1 MASFFSGSIWTGNSE
16 SHRGTADHA
25 GSLQEVSSAT
35 RQLSMKETCEFRV
48 VEEFAPQLF
57 GAEEGKRLGD
67 SVRQIEVE
75 TNDPRFGSIGRLQL
89 ETRARTNR
97 SFFYGWILKRSYS
110 ASELRNA
117 ACFHLLFKSTFE
129 PAGEECGTIYEE
141 SIACPRC
148 GAGAKQTSPLFLDVK
163 RIPKSKDIC
172 RTIAGEVV
180 VSRRV
185 AELFARH
192 GITGAELRPLL
203 SKGPS
208 SAESKEWFQ
217 LAVQGPE
224 AEISAPT
231 RVGIDPF
238 DDDEKGECRCPLGD
252 LIGLNLLSEITITSA
267 SRGSADIIRTRQF
280 IGTRRGLLRPE
291 QLILISPKFA
301 KLIESEKLK
310 GCGIE
315 VAHLA

>member
-1 MASFFSGSIWTGNSE
+1 
-16 SHRGTADHA
+16 
-25 GSLQEVSSAT
+25 
-35 RQLSMKETCEFRV
+35 MKETCEFRV

-67 SVRQIEVE
+67 SVRMVE
-75 TNDPRFGSIGRLQL
+75 LETSDPRFGSIGRLQL
-89 ETRARTNR
+89 KTRTQTNR
-97 SFFYGWILKRSYS
+97 SFFYGWILKRSYT

-117 ACFHLLFKSTFE
+117 SCFHLLFKSTFE
-129 PAGEECGTIYEE
+129 PAGEECGTTYDE
-141 SIACPRC
+141 STACPRC
-148 GAGAKQTSPLFLDVK
+148 CAGAKQTSPLLLDVK

-192 GITGAELRPLL
+192 GITGAELRPVC
-203 SKGPS
+203 SKGAS
-208 SAESKEWFQ
+208 SAESEEWFQ

-224 AEISAPT
+224 AEISTST

-238 DDDEKGECRCPLGD
+238 DDDEKGECRCSLGD
-252 LIGLNLLSEITITSA
+252 LIGLNLLSEVTIKVT
-267 SRGSADIIRTRQF
+267 SRGSADIVRTRQF
-280 IGTRRGLLRPE
+280 LGTRRGLLRPE
-291 QLILISPKFA
+291 QLIIISPKLS

-310 GCGIE
+310 GCGVE
-315 VAHLA
+315 VAHLAK

>member
-1 MASFFSGSIWTGNSE
+1 MTEFFE
-16 SHRGTADHA
+16 
-25 GSLQEVSSAT
+25 L
-35 RQLSMKETCEFRV
+35 RV
-48 VEEFAPQLF
+48 VEDFAHHLF
-57 GAEEGKRLGD
+57 RPDEGKKLGSGIVRLVKLDG
-67 SVRQIEVE
+67 
-75 TNDPRFGSIGRLQL
+75 NDPRLPKIGHLQKNL
-89 ETRARTNR
+89 RQEQNR
-97 SFFYGWILKRSYS
+97 SFFYGWEIIRKYSKRELEAAALFQLKVT
-110 ASELRNA
+110 
-117 ACFHLLFKSTFE
+117 STFE
-129 PAGEECGTIYEE
+129 PAGEECGTIYDE
-141 SIACPRC
+141 STACPRC
-148 GAGAKQTSPLFLDVK
+148 GAGAKQTTPLFLPEK
-163 RIPKSKDIC
+163 RIPKNKDVC
-172 RTIAGEVV
+172 RTIAGEIV
-180 VSRRV
+180 VSRRF

-192 GITGAELRPLL
+192 GITGAELLPVR

-217 LAVQGPE
+217 LAVQAPE

-238 DDDEKGECRCPLGD
+238 DDDDKGECRCPLGD

-291 QLILISPKFA
+291 QLILISPKLA